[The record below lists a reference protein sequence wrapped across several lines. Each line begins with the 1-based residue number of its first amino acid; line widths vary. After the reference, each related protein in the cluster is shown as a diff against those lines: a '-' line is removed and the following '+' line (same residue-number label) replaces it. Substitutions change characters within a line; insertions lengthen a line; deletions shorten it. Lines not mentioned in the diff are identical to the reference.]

1 MIWMSWRQ
9 FRAQAIAGVLVL
21 GALAAYL
28 VITGLDIRAAREGYT
43 AQCQATGDCAAA
55 MLRLVGD
62 YRTRLLL
69 LAGVLGLVPVLIG
82 MFWGAPL
89 IARELEEG
97 THRLAWNQSVTRRRW
112 LAVRLGT
119 VILAAMLLAAAAG
132 TLLSWAASPVDA
144 IAGDRFGT
152 VNFGA
157 RALSPIG
164 QAAFATVLG
173 AVTGLFLRRTLPA
186 MAGTGLLVLVVLFVM
201 PNAIRPHL
209 MPARHETRPMT
220 VEAIDAAHGL
230 GTLGSAPVL
239 KGIEI
244 PGVWV
249 TSVSELLT
257 ADGRPL
263 DPKIFDDC
271 LMRAPKTGATGT
283 FGDSS
288 VCLAARDLHL
298 DIAYQPNE
306 RFWTFQCLETALY
319 LLLTAL
325 VGALALWRIR
335 HTSR

>member
-9 FRAQAIAGVLVL
+9 FRTQALVGGL
-21 GALAAYL
+21 VVGALAAYL
-28 VITGLDIRAAREGYT
+28 VMTGFDIRDAHAGYL
-43 AQCQATGDCAAA
+43 AQCQATGDCAGA
-55 MLRLVGD
+55 MIRFVGD

-69 LAGVLGLVPVLIG
+69 LAGVFGLVPVLIG

-89 IARELEEG
+89 VARELEAG
-97 THRLAWNQSVTRRRW
+97 THRLVWNQSVSRRRW
-112 LAVRLGT
+112 LAVRLAT
-119 VILAAMLLAAAAG
+119 VVLAAIVVAACSSW
-132 TLLSWAASPVDA
+132 LLSWAAAPVDA
-144 IAGDRFGT
+144 IAQDRFST

-157 RALSPIG
+157 RGLSPIG
-164 QAAFATVLG
+164 QAALAAAAG
-173 AVTGLFLRRTLPA
+173 AAIGLFTRRTLPA
-186 MAGTGLLVLVVLFVM
+186 MAVTGLLVLVALFVM

-209 MPARHETRPMT
+209 MPAHHESRKMT
-220 VEAIDAAHGL
+220 AAAIDQAHGL

-288 VCLAARDLHL
+288 PCLESHDLHL
-298 DIAYQPNE
+298 DIEYQPNG
-306 RFWTFQCLETALY
+306 RFWTFQYLETGLY

-325 VGALALWRIR
+325 IGALMLWRIR
-335 HTSR
+335 HRT

>member
-9 FRAQAIAGVLVL
+9 FRLQALVGALVL

-28 VITGLDIRAAREGYT
+28 VVTGLDIRDAHDGYL
-43 AQCQATGDCAAA
+43 AQCRATGDCAAA
-55 MLRLVGD
+55 LGRLVGD
-62 YRTRLLL
+62 HRTRLLL

-89 IARELEEG
+89 IARELEAG

-112 LAVRLGT
+112 LAVRLAT
-119 VILAAMLLAAAAG
+119 VVLAAMLVAAVASA
-132 TLLSWAASPVDA
+132 LLSWAAAPVDT

-173 AVTGLFLRRTLPA
+173 AVTGLLMRRTLPA
-186 MAGTGLLVLVVLFVM
+186 MAVSGLLVLVTLFAV
-201 PNAIRPHL
+201 PNAVRPHL

-220 VEAIDAAHGL
+220 AETIDAAHGL

-239 KGIEI
+239 KGIEV
-244 PGVWV
+244 PGAWV
-249 TSVSELLT
+249 TSVSDLLT

-263 DPKIFDDC
+263 DPGVFDDC

-288 VCLAARDLHL
+288 PCLAAHDLHL
-298 DIAYQPNE
+298 DIAYQPNG
-306 RFWTFQCLETALY
+306 RFWTFQFLETALY

-325 VGALALWRIR
+325 VSALALWRIR
-335 HTSR
+335 YTSR

>member
-9 FRAQAIAGVLVL
+9 FRAQALAGVLVL

-28 VITGLDIRAAREGYT
+28 VLTGLDIRAAHAGYL
-43 AQCQATGDCAAA
+43 AQCRATGDCAAA
-55 MLRLVGD
+55 LARLVGD

-89 IARELEEG
+89 IARELEAG

-119 VILAAMLLAAAAG
+119 VVLAAMLVAACASV
-132 TLLSWAASPVDA
+132 LLSWAAAPVDA

-157 RALSPIG
+157 RALAPIG

-173 AVTGLFLRRTLPA
+173 AAVGLVLRRTLPA
-186 MAGTGLLVLVVLFVM
+186 MALSGLLVLVALFVM

-209 MPARHETRPMT
+209 MPAHHETRPLT
-220 VEAIDAAHGL
+220 AEAIDAAHGL

-239 KGIEI
+239 QGIEV
-244 PGVWV
+244 PGAWV

-257 ADGRPL
+257 SDGRPL
-263 DPKIFDDC
+263 DPRIFDDC

-288 VCLAARDLHL
+288 PCLAAHDLHL
-298 DIAYQPNE
+298 DIAYQPND
-306 RFWTFQCLETALY
+306 RFWTFQWLETALW
-319 LLLTAL
+319 LALTAAL
-325 VGALALWRIR
+325 FALALWRIR
-335 HTSR
+335 RTAR